1 MSYEK
6 PKVKQL
12 QFKQTLAQLLVKAL
26 KKSSA
31 QNLWRWR
38 DGHRGFLILGCS
50 LLMGCTNSPL
60 VEETVNPINPS
71 SPNSPTPAIVQ
82 TPIINPATTPAITS
96 QIQMPTM
103 TPGNRQPQSLPIA
116 AKITIGDQVID
127 LEVAGTPQEQ
137 EMGLMFRTD
146 LPADRGMIFPFTPAR
161 PVGFWMKNTLI
172 PLDMVFLRDGVIREI
187 IANVPPCGAD
197 PCPSYGPPFNVDID
211 QVIELRSGRA
221 EELGLRRGDRL
232 PVEFLP

>member
-1 MSYEK
+1 
-6 PKVKQL
+6 
-12 QFKQTLAQLLVKAL
+12 
-26 KKSSA
+26 
-31 QNLWRWR
+31 
-38 DGHRGFLILGCS
+38 
-50 LLMGCTNSPL
+50 
-60 VEETVNPINPS
+60 
-71 SPNSPTPAIVQ
+71 
-82 TPIINPATTPAITS
+82 
-96 QIQMPTM
+96 MPTM
-103 TPGNRQPQSLPIA
+103 TPGNQQPQSLPIA

-187 IANVPPCGAD
+187 IANVPPCSAD